1 MNINCPS
8 WVTKKLNNK
17 SSDIPTKQVTLIAR
31 SRITTKNQTVSGA
44 ITFRWCHLFSPL
56 LRKTSLTCKMC
67 LIQWHPLPITWS
79 YMSADLF
86 FAGFYFTLWTNGYT
100 GFCQGN
106 KNDTRRKTIQFPF
119 RLHINVKQRILIC
132 SYTFDIK
139 PTVQLITLNVKER
152 WIWSFMYPWVLSTGN
167 LRPEIL
173 AILTQYSFPWWK
185 DDLPRQ
191 KAEFRVTEP

>member
-1 MNINCPS
+1 MCNYFS
-8 WVTKKLNNK
+8 LMSFV
-17 SSDIPTKQVTLIAR
+17 
-31 SRITTKNQTVSGA
+31 
-44 ITFRWCHLFSPL
+44 SPL

-67 LIQWHPLPITWS
+67 LIQWHPLAITWS

-139 PTVQLITLNVKER
+139 PTVQLITLNVKDAECDLFLC
-152 WIWSFMYPWVLSTGN
+152 IHGYYP
-167 LRPEIL
+167 REIYVRKYWP
-173 AILTQYSFPWWK
+173 YSHSHFPWWK

>member
-31 SRITTKNQTVSGA
+31 SRITTKNQTVSCV

-56 LRKTSLTCKMC
+56 LRKTSLTFKMC

-139 PTVQLITLNVKER
+139 PTVQLITLNVKDAECDLFLCIHGYYPREIYVRKYWPYSLNTVSHGER
-152 WIWSFMYPWVLSTGN
+152 MIYHDKKPSSV
-167 LRPEIL
+167 
-173 AILTQYSFPWWK
+173 
-185 DDLPRQ
+185 
-191 KAEFRVTEP
+191 